1 MRREGALRWGRRAG
15 WPGGLGAKAVRVSSM
30 GQRLRARAWAAALT
44 AAADGVHRHPP
55 VAMPQP
61 LAVLDLA
68 LSAGPVAHEL
78 GVARADCGR
87 TGLRHSEERDP
98 IPDGRLRGHGANAAL
113 L

>member
-1 MRREGALRWGRRAG
+1 MMMPVAPA
-15 WPGGLGAKAVRVSSM
+15 ACAAVAFCTNVQLPRFTSATFPLS
-30 GQRLRARAWAAALT
+30 AAALT